1 MPIDSL
7 EGVEPFLTHL
17 DMVQRAAQ
25 LSAGSDVAVEK
36 LVEETFRRAIAAHR
50 NGDPRRPRELLLAE
64 LGNARQTGYDADT
77 PATVVEQVVS
87 DTQRSAATERARAVV
102 HQVLSGLDSLDWRL
116 LFLSEIDAL
125 SMDEIA
131 ALTAEPAD
139 VLEKRRQH
147 VLTRIH
153 ESLFSESGPEQRVHL
168 IDGLP
173 DDWLKDSLSAISRQ
187 LPSASDGLRSR
198 IAASAGPQVRTT
210 QSTTSVDA
218 PARAGASAPQK
229 RRSPVRP
236 MSILVGIALVL
247 IVGFGADY
255 LHSTLSE
262 EPEQDLIVL
271 AARKAGSFRFDLRTS
286 SRDRGERF
294 LQTHTGVQSSIPE
307 IDGTTLG
314 GVGIEEIAPGVHAPA
329 ARYVDDS
336 TGASITLYAL
346 SYRFLDTHPSI
357 RLSSDVRTQIQS
369 ESNFDIHSLRSAQV
383 LVWRHRS
390 SIYLAVTK
398 IDGRELQSRISAPS
412 D

>member
-17 DMVQRAAQ
+17 DTVQRAAQ
-25 LSAGSDVAVEK
+25 LSAGSDEAVEK

-64 LGNARQTGYDADT
+64 LGKARQSGDDTDAT
-77 PATVVEQVVS
+77 ATVVEQVVS
-87 DTQRSAATERARAVV
+87 DTHRAAATERARLVV

-131 ALTAEPAD
+131 AVTGESAV
-139 VLEKRRQH
+139 VLEERRQN
-147 VLTRIH
+147 VLTKIH
-153 ESLFSESGPEQRVHL
+153 KSLFSESGPEQRVHL

-187 LPSASDGLRSR
+187 LPRASDGLRSR
-198 IAASAGPQVRTT
+198 IAASAGPQVRVA
-210 QSTTSVDA
+210 QKTTSVDA
-218 PARAGASAPQK
+218 PARAGASAPRK
-229 RRSPVRP
+229 RRSPIRP

-247 IVGFGADY
+247 AVGFGADY

-271 AARKAGSFRFDLRTS
+271 TARKAESFRFDLRTS

-294 LQTHTGVQSSIPE
+294 LQTHTGVRSRIPV
-307 IDGTTLG
+307 INGATLG
-314 GVGIEEIAPGVHAPA
+314 GVGIEEIAPGVQAPA
-329 ARYVDDS
+329 VRYIDDS

-346 SYRFLDTHPSI
+346 SYRFLDANPSI
-357 RLSSDVRTQIQS
+357 RLSSDVRSQIQS
-369 ESNFDIHSLRSAQV
+369 ESNFDLHSLRSAQV
-383 LVWRHRS
+383 LVWRNRS

-398 IDGRELQSRISAPS
+398 IDGRELQSRIPASS

>member
-17 DMVQRAAQ
+17 DTVQRAAQ
-25 LSAGSDVAVEK
+25 LSAGSDEAVEK

-64 LGNARQTGYDADT
+64 LGKARQGGDDTDAT
-77 PATVVEQVVS
+77 ATVVEQVVS
-87 DTQRSAATERARAVV
+87 DTHRAAATERARSVV

-131 ALTAEPAD
+131 AVTGESAV
-139 VLEKRRQH
+139 VLEERRQN
-147 VLTRIH
+147 VLTKIH
-153 ESLFSESGPEQRVHL
+153 KSLFSESGPEQRVHL

-187 LPSASDGLRSR
+187 LPRASDGLRSR
-198 IAASAGPQVRTT
+198 IAASAGPQVRVA
-210 QSTTSVDA
+210 QKTTSVDA
-218 PARAGASAPQK
+218 PARAGASAPRK
-229 RRSPVRP
+229 RRSPIRP

-247 IVGFGADY
+247 AVGFGADY

-271 AARKAGSFRFDLRTS
+271 AARKADSFRFDLRTS

-294 LQTHTGVQSSIPE
+294 LQTHTGVQSRIPE
-307 IDGTTLG
+307 IDGATLG

-329 ARYVDDS
+329 VRYVDDS

-346 SYRFLDTHPSI
+346 SYRFLDANPSI
-357 RLSSDVRTQIQS
+357 LLSSDVRSQIQS
-369 ESNFDIHSLRSAQV
+369 ESNFDLHSLRSAQV
-383 LVWRHRS
+383 LVWRKRS

-398 IDGRELQSRISAPS
+398 IDGRELQSRIPAPS